1 MDFTVTRMNIDI
13 AVNQSVQF
21 SDDPNVEPGK
31 SVNWTGRYSART
43 KDKSVDWVEATSKA
57 RPSGERFIRQLR
69 GKEQGDDHSRGVL
82 DLCLWY
88 MWGTAATCNTFNDDK
103 ETIDR
108 ISTQCVR
115 CLQPRLLASPARRG
129 SSRSV
134 LRR

>member
-43 KDKSVDWVEATSKA
+43 KDKSVDWMEATSKA

-82 DLCLWY
+82 DLCLVHV
-88 MWGTAATCNTFNDDK
+88 GHSRNLQHIQRRQRNNRSDQHSVCVVCNHV
-103 ETIDR
+103 
-108 ISTQCVR
+108 C
-115 CLQPRLLASPARRG
+115 
-129 SSRSV
+129 
-134 LRR
+134 